1 MDAVHEDE
9 GIIQGS
15 TDVTATPLLPAGSW
29 SRDFA
34 DHFSRKFDPI
44 KFLELIM
51 NIPCAHS
58 AGIERDHLFFNA
70 GNIPLIFRNQLW
82 FKLTIAV
89 TRNIDLK
96 LPVLAFE
103 CFARMTV
110 PFIVAF
116 RSPLQF
122 FS

>member
-1 MDAVHEDE
+1 
-9 GIIQGS
+9 
-15 TDVTATPLLPAGSW
+15 
-29 SRDFA
+29 
-34 DHFSRKFDPI
+34 
-44 KFLELIM
+44 M

-96 LPVLAFE
+96 LPVLLLSVLLE
-103 CFARMTV
+103 
-110 PFIVAF
+110 
-116 RSPLQF
+116 
-122 FS
+122 